1 MSVTPT
7 PSDGFDDFDIYAD
20 LPAED
25 RCPEKA
31 KEVCEDYENIK
42 LELKKVQSELKQSQ
56 GLNEKLKSLNKELS
70 HNISVLFK
78 TASAEIK
85 RKDDKIA
92 ELHRELD
99 DLAFRRKGRRK
110 NGNQPSLSGKNLI
123 NETFTKQVPEY
134 PTHQSS
140 TSSKNFSGKI
150 EVDVL
155 KQSSRSGNPP
165 LEEGNKCIPTIDVE
179 TLKANIQHSIRN
191 PLNPVKGKA
200 LGDLPS
206 KGNSS
211 TDAEVV
217 KVLPQGGLFLSEKKT
232 LIVEETKMQS
242 PIKTIPKKRKILE
255 YSAVSDENS
264 PVSKEIAS
272 RVEESDK
279 MKEVKAPLKKSVFD
293 RIGTKLHHTTGNKE
307 VAQEDV
313 SKKSN
318 LNIISE
324 TSAQYNEKEP
334 KVPNIPLESST
345 TAILNAASEK
355 VSKLQEVVPI
365 ELPKEAEV
373 SSNSVRSLKSISL
386 STDCQEI
393 ENCKSSPISSS
404 HPTLDKSC
412 SLENNRLKSS
422 SPNVNGCHRSE
433 TSRPNEEN
441 SEKPSNERNV
451 HVTNIIENSVTAK
464 VNVDNSEDV
473 STPVVESKCA
483 VPICV
488 EEGSSDKSETSLK
501 SSEEFPISSG
511 GANEPEICSDLQI
524 SFQPP
529 LPSEAPKPP
538 PPLPLSSPPPTPIK
552 IRSPTNVCSER
563 VDSQPVQIS
572 HEESTTSNP
581 CESKNKLGWSNENLL
596 IQCPFKPRRRAKT
609 VVLQPIDP
617 LDDSHSHAEPRLDV
631 NSKLGSSEA
640 SSKILD
646 PKLKKTPLH
655 KTDSYENR
663 LAYDSRSHHSQ
674 RSVYGS
680 RHLSSV
686 KSLSHLPERRSPSE
700 LLSGRSGRIER
711 LSHPDKIRVRLR
723 DRRSRSLSPLRRR
736 TKQDGY
742 RTRNGQYCETSR
754 RCSQR
759 VQTMKDERYF
769 EQGKTKSVPVKS
781 KPSSGSEK
789 EKQNTKSRSN
799 SRKMADLFGESSPEP
814 EEKNSMCLARI
825 STNCGPEKRIADSTK
840 AREKEGMIVIKHKPR
855 SMICLSNS
863 DGSSP
868 TPIVI
873 VSKSP
878 KCPTPES
885 KETVTSSIPKQSSSS
900 YLPNNVTRPLYFREK
915 ESRKRCISDDSNQEC
930 EFSVDSDESSVKP
943 DSDETYLPSKSSKS
957 LTRPQTVKRKR

>member
-31 KEVCEDYENIK
+31 KEVCEDYENMK

-99 DLAFRRKGRRK
+99 DLAFRRKARRK

-140 TSSKNFSGKI
+140 TSSKN
-150 EVDVL
+150 L
-155 KQSSRSGNPP
+155 
-165 LEEGNKCIPTIDVE
+165 
-179 TLKANIQHSIRN
+179 
-191 PLNPVKGKA
+191 
-200 LGDLPS
+200 
-206 KGNSS
+206 
-211 TDAEVV
+211 
-217 KVLPQGGLFLSEKKT
+217 
-232 LIVEETKMQS
+232 
-242 PIKTIPKKRKILE
+242 
-255 YSAVSDENS
+255 Y
-264 PVSKEIAS
+264 
-272 RVEESDK
+272 
-279 MKEVKAPLKKSVFD
+279 
-293 RIGTKLHHTTGNKE
+293 
-307 VAQEDV
+307 
-313 SKKSN
+313 
-318 LNIISE
+318 
-324 TSAQYNEKEP
+324 
-334 KVPNIPLESST
+334 
-345 TAILNAASEK
+345 
-355 VSKLQEVVPI
+355 
-365 ELPKEAEV
+365 
-373 SSNSVRSLKSISL
+373 
-386 STDCQEI
+386 
-393 ENCKSSPISSS
+393 
-404 HPTLDKSC
+404 
-412 SLENNRLKSS
+412 
-422 SPNVNGCHRSE
+422 
-433 TSRPNEEN
+433 
-441 SEKPSNERNV
+441 
-451 HVTNIIENSVTAK
+451 SVTAK

-511 GANEPEICSDLQI
+511 EANEPEICSDLQI

-538 PPLPLSSPPPTPIK
+538 PPLPLTSPPPTPIK

-563 VDSQPVQIS
+563 VHSQPVQIS